1 MATEI
6 EGIKEVT
13 EAILGIGEVSIDNFT
28 FKLFYKWSVS
38 FFISG
43 SVLVQASQF
52 FGDPIAC
59 ETADDTVDEEA
70 VVNFCMMYSEFL
82 VPDTYLG
89 QCASDA
95 HAGTSLYNSYYQWVA
110 VYFLMSAVLFYIP
123 RCIWLSM
130 EGGMMSFL
138 VTGCLDRVVDNAAE
152 KQEALMTNY
161 CEYVHNKFNKYAI
174 GFFFCELL
182 NLVITISQIF
192 VTHAFLNY
200 QYFDYG
206 YLVYQYYSLDSETR
220 SLRETF
226 NPMCEVFPNV
236 AACNWWRWG
245 KDGGQELKNLIC
257 ILGNNIINQK
267 LFALLWVWHCVLVP
281 VGVIRILTRLF
292 QLCSPHLRIFLMKF
306 EMDQYINNNKQQQ
319 NIEQYIHKCSIG
331 DWFVLYMMNKNMNK
345 RFFAEF
351 LSALSL
357 KVNPQPNEDDEP
369 EINII
374 KDKLTDDDD
383 NYIDVD
389 ETGEPMLEMNHNP
402 HSNWKIPWK
411 KRSTMFVG
419 KRKPSTR
426 KK

>member
-1 MATEI
+1 M
-6 EGIKEVT
+6 
-13 EAILGIGEVSIDNFT
+13 
-28 FKLFYKWSVS
+28 
-38 FFISG
+38 
-43 SVLVQASQF
+43 
-52 FGDPIAC
+52 
-59 ETADDTVDEEA
+59 
-70 VVNFCMMYSEFL
+70 
-82 VPDTYLG
+82 
-89 QCASDA
+89 
-95 HAGTSLYNSYYQWVA
+95 
-110 VYFLMSAVLFYIP
+110 
-123 RCIWLSM
+123 
-130 EGGMMSFL
+130 
-138 VTGCLDRVVDNAAE
+138 GCLDRVVDNAAE

-292 QLCSPHLRIFLMKF
+292 QLCSPHLRI
-306 EMDQYINNNKQQQ
+306 
-319 NIEQYIHKCSIG
+319 
-331 DWFVLYMMNKNMNK
+331 VLYMMNKNMNK

-357 KVNPQPNEDDEP
+357 KVNPQPDEDDEP